1 MNEEI
6 TEPESISVV
15 VQEAEA
21 PYISIACDLIKE
33 TKISTEPTPDFSS
46 YSETAEVAQPVP
58 GILS

>member
-1 MNEEI
+1 MRRPECITKESGMNEEI

-33 TKISTEPTPDFSS
+33 TKISN
-46 YSETAEVAQPVP
+46 ETNSRF
-58 GILS
+58 L